1 MDDDL
6 FEEQSALKKSP
17 EKKSEDIKESSDLI
31 GCPVLTLSVNVANSA
46 SDILDTLNTQYSLV
60 LIRSSTFFSIF

>member
-17 EKKSEDIKESSDLI
+17 KKSEYNKESSDSI
-31 GCPVLTLSVNVANSA
+31 GFSVFTLSV
-46 SDILDTLNTQYSLV
+46 
-60 LIRSSTFFSIF
+60 